1 MIRGITSNESSEDLP
16 TPKNRKLIIPTK
28 ASDPPQIVVTTDYHD
43 SGSQR
48 LVLVGIN
55 SRDRPGL
62 LLDIS
67 KGLLRLD
74 LQLRHTEAAVIGD
87 RSISIWRCEYLG
99 ADLPDIEEI
108 WLVLNV
114 SCSLDYCLL
123 AQYFVYMFLSLI
135 NVMSDYHRHSWRWK
149 AAFLL

>member
-1 MIRGITSNESSEDLP
+1 VV
-16 TPKNRKLIIPTK
+16 IPTK
-28 ASDPPQIVVTTDYHD
+28 ASDPPQIVVTSD

-67 KGLLRLD
+67 KGLLRLN

-108 WLVLNV
+108 WSVLNV
-114 SCSLDYCLL
+114 RFSPDYCLL
-123 AQYFVYMFLSLI
+123 YLYKFRLSLL
-135 NVMSDYHRHSWRWK
+135 SC
-149 AAFLL
+149 

>member
-1 MIRGITSNESSEDLP
+1 MIAVQYAHGSSLCLDKIRGITSNESSEDLP
-16 TPKNRKLIIPTK
+16 TPKNRKVVIPTK
-28 ASDPPQIVVTTDYHD
+28 ASDPPQIVVTSD

-108 WLVLNV
+108 WSVLNV
-114 SCSLDYCLL
+114 SFSPDYCLL
-123 AQYFVYMFLSLI
+123 YLYMFRLSLT
-135 NVMSDYHRHSWRWK
+135 SC
-149 AAFLL
+149 